1 LNCCK
6 VEFSRNFAW
15 FRVFGRLQ
23 QLNKCR

>member
-15 FRVFGRLQ
+15 FRVFWRLQ
-23 QLNKCR
+23 HGTL